1 MAGVALATVFIAG
14 LLGSTHCVVMCGG
27 LATALATAP
36 GPGARSWRPLLYQL
50 GRLMSYC
57 AAGALAGA
65 LGFAAGSAFV
75 LPRLEASLRVA
86 TAVFVVVIGLN
97 IALRG
102 VVGWRWLRFP
112 ELLGARAWRRVA
124 PAIQRSL
131 PREPA
136 LRALS
141 LGALWGFMPC
151 GLVYSVLLVAAA
163 AGSAAR
169 GGVLLL
175 AFGLGTLPA
184 MLGLAQLGGHLVRA
198 DGSLVRLVGAVI
210 VACGLWTAAVPLAE
224 LNGASPHHHRGLET
238 MPSRSGPVSTTT
250 DAKTSTAALV
260 SRRK

>member
-65 LGFAAGSAFV
+65 LGFA
-75 LPRLEASLRVA
+75 
-86 TAVFVVVIGLN
+86 
-97 IALRG
+97 
-102 VVGWRWLRFP
+102 

-131 PREPA
+131 PRGPA

-184 MLGLAQLGGHLVRA
+184 ML
-198 DGSLVRLVGAVI
+198 
-210 VACGLWTAAVPLAE
+210 
-224 LNGASPHHHRGLET
+224 
-238 MPSRSGPVSTTT
+238 
-250 DAKTSTAALV
+250 
-260 SRRK
+260 